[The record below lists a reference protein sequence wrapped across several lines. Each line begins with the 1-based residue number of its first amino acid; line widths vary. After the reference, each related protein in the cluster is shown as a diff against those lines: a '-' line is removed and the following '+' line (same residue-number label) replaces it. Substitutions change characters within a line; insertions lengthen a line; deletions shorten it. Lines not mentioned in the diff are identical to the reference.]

1 MTLVCA
7 WCDTCL
13 GEKAPL
19 RIAGVT
25 HGMCSRCL
33 SERLAPREDTFGVP
47 PAFSYTF
54 TEAAVHAH

>member
-19 RIAGVT
+19 SNTGVT
-25 HGMCSRCL
+25 HGMCSRCF
-33 SERLAPREDTFGVP
+33 SERLGPREDIFGVFF
-47 PAFSYTF
+47 AFSYIF
-54 TEAAVHAH
+54 AEAAALAH

>member
-19 RIAGVT
+19 QKPGVT
-25 HGMCSRCL
+25 HGMCARCL
-33 SERLAPREDTFGVP
+33 SKQLGAPGDFSGVRP
-47 PAFSYTF
+47 TPSYTF
-54 TEAAVHAH
+54 AEAVPLAL